1 MSCTDAG
8 SHCGAFVPGATC
20 TPNNKDVHL
29 LTNVSAELCLTACER
44 QVIVIYVAGPNLH
57 QHMYRLESM
66 RLVRGGGF
74 QMYVFICN

>member
-1 MSCTDAG
+1 MSLDAMQRGIFLFVVATFLACTDAG

-44 QVIVIYVAGPNLH
+44 QVIVYTLRAQTYINT
-57 QHMYRLESM
+57 
-66 RLVRGGGF
+66 
-74 QMYVFICN
+74 CTD